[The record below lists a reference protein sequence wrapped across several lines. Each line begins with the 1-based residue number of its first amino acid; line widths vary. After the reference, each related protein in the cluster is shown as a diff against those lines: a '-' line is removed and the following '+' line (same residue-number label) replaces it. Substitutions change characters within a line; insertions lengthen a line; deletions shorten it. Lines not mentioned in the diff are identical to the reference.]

1 MFEAPPIPPAKED
14 VHVFVRPLWY
24 NPAMSIIILLE
35 STRGEAYVEKF
46 IRSLDPPTIAKV
58 LRTLDLLEKHG
69 SDLGMPHSKSL
80 GKGLFELRVRG
91 TMEIRIFYAFA
102 KNDIYLLHAFQKKS
116 QQTPVKEIDL
126 ARARLDSI

>member
-1 MFEAPPIPPAKED
+1 MPT
-14 VHVFVRPLWY
+14 V
-24 NPAMSIIILLE
+24 ILLE
-35 STRGEAYVEKF
+35 SARGEAYVEKF
-46 IRSLDPPTIAKV
+46 IRSLDPVATAKV
-58 LRTLDLLEKHG
+58 LRTLELLEKHG

-102 KNDIYLLHAFQKKS
+102 KNDMYLLHAFQKKS
-116 QQTPVKEIDL
+116 QQTPTKEIEL